1 MDHLCKTFQNSFNQW
16 TEGKTWECF
25 LCPRFCAEL
34 FIFVYNF
41 FFSKIVTIYGEFNW
55 VLPPLNWTLPMNEY
69 GAI

>member
-16 TEGKTWECF
+16 TEGKIWECF
-25 LCPRFCAEL
+25 LCTRFCAEL

-41 FFSKIVTIYGEFNW
+41 SSSKIVTIYEEFNW

-69 GAI
+69 ETI